1 MDFVVHAVRQ
11 VESKPTP
18 FTRRS
23 GASCRYTGVMGAGRC
38 TTCTG
43 KDGTKLS
50 MEITTTSGNKLRELA
65 EQVIQAQLQAVGV
78 ELVINNVS
86 SSTL

>member
-1 MDFVVHAVRQ
+1 
-11 VESKPTP
+11 
-18 FTRRS
+18 
-23 GASCRYTGVMGAGRC
+23 
-38 TTCTG
+38 
-43 KDGTKLS
+43 